1 MKVDWP
7 KHRWS
12 AFAFSSGVVFALDAP
27 PADLVPALWMGMIG
41 LAVAI
46 AKPSENKPLRAVLWR
61 GFWFGLGA
69 NLVIFRFVPAVI
81 TRFTP
86 LPWVVAIVALL
97 LLAAAQGLR
106 WIATCVFYK
115 LLVDRGAPRWA
126 AFPLG
131 LYAGTFVPMVFP
143 WNPAGG
149 ATPWPAMVQL
159 ADIVGERGVSAIMAL
174 AAALVAEAWLVREEK
189 PRARKLAAIAIAI
202 PIATAA
208 IGWIRIREIDALRD
222 AAPKVNVALLQ
233 PSVGAT
239 LRWDPSAAAGISAE
253 LESLTETAEKKGVDL
268 TVWHE
273 AAYPY
278 VLPHTS
284 RRGPQGRASIVGG
297 RVHGPVL
304 TGIILRQADHDS
316 TNSAI
321 LVQRDDSFGEPY
333 DKMHLLWFGETV
345 PLADVFPWLR
355 HAFARA
361 SGLAPGDHEVL
372 LSTGKIRAAVLNC
385 FEDILPG
392 AGREAMSVHPNLIVN
407 VTNDAWFHPSEESAL
422 HMRMSVMRAVEERR
436 DMVRAVNFGTTT
448 WIDAAG
454 RVRGRYDSSI
464 PGMLMTEP
472 ALIDAP
478 LTFFGRF
485 GEWPW
490 VAIAAIFA
498 WISTRKKSRAAPV
511 PA

>member
-1 MKVDWP
+1 M
-7 KHRWS
+7 
-12 AFAFSSGVVFALDAP
+12 DAP
-27 PADLVPALWMGMIG
+27 PVDLVPALWIGMIG

-46 AKPSENKPLRAVLWR
+46 AIPAESKPFRAVLWR

-86 LPWVVAIVALL
+86 LPWIVAIVALI

-106 WIATCVFYK
+106 WIATCAFYK
-115 LLVDRGAPRWA
+115 ILVDRGAPRWA

-159 ADIVGERGVSAIMAL
+159 ADAIGERGVSAIMAL
-174 AAALVAEAWLVREEK
+174 AAALLAEAWLVREDK
-189 PRARKLAAIAIAI
+189 KRLTKLVAIAIAI
-202 PIATAA
+202 PIVTALV
-208 IGWIRIREIDALRD
+208 GWIRIREIDELRN
-222 AAPKVNVALLQ
+222 AAPKAGIALVQ

-253 LESLTETAEKKGVDL
+253 LQSLTETAEKKGAEL

-278 VLPHTS
+278 VLPHSS
-284 RRGPQGRASIVGG
+284 RHGPQGRGSIVGG

-304 TGIILRQADHDS
+304 AGVILRGAERES

-355 HAFARA
+355 KVFERGT
-361 SGLAPGDHEVL
+361 GLVPGDHQVPMT
-372 LSTGKIRAAVLNC
+372 TGKIRVAVLNC
-385 FEDILPG
+385 FEDILPS
-392 AGREAMSVHPNLIVN
+392 AGREAMSVHPNLLVDI
-407 VTNDAWFHPSEESAL
+407 TNDAWFHPSEESAL
-422 HMRMSVMRAVEERR
+422 HMRMSVMRSVEERR

-448 WIDAAG
+448 WIDATG

-464 PGMLMTEP
+464 PGTLMTEP
-472 ALIDAP
+472 ALLDTP
-478 LTFFGRF
+478 LTLFGRF
-485 GEWPW
+485 GEWPAI
-490 VAIAAIFA
+490 AIAAIFTA
-498 WISTRKKSRAAPV
+498 FALKRRA
-511 PA
+511 PASD

>member
-1 MKVDWP
+1 M
-7 KHRWS
+7 
-12 AFAFSSGVVFALDAP
+12 
-27 PADLVPALWMGMIG
+27 
-41 LAVAI
+41 
-46 AKPSENKPLRAVLWR
+46 WR
-61 GFWFGLGA
+61 GFWFGLGS

-86 LPWVVAIVALL
+86 LPWIVAIIALV

-106 WIATCVFYK
+106 WIATCVFCK
-115 LLVDRGAPRWA
+115 LLGDRGAPRWA

-174 AAALVAEAWLVREEK
+174 ASALLAEAWLVREEK
-189 PRARKLAAIAIAI
+189 RRAGTLAVIAIAI
-202 PIATAA
+202 PIATALV
-208 IGWIRIREIDALRD
+208 GWIRIREIDALRD
-222 AAPKVNVALLQ
+222 TAPKVSVALVQ

-239 LRWDPSAAAGISAE
+239 LRWDPRAASGISSE
-253 LESLTETAEKKGVDL
+253 LQSLTETAEKKGADL

-278 VLPHTS
+278 VLPHAS

-304 TGIILRQADHDS
+304 AGVILRQADRDS

-361 SGLAPGDHEVL
+361 SGLAPGDHQVL
-372 LSTGKIRAAVLNC
+372 LSTGKIRASVLNC

-392 AGREAMSVHPNLIVN
+392 AGREAMSVRPNLIVN
-407 VTNDAWFHPSEESAL
+407 VTNDAWFHPSEESEL

-448 WIDAAG
+448 WVDAAG
-454 RVRGRYDSSI
+454 RVRARYDLPI
-464 PGMLMTEP
+464 AGVLMTEP
-472 ALIDAP
+472 ALLDTP

-485 GEWPW
+485 GEWPTLIFAS
-490 VAIAAIFA
+490 VLAIAAL
-498 WISTRKKSRAAPV
+498 K
-511 PA
+511 